1 MKKIQEDKL
10 IVLTGGAGF
19 IGSCV
24 LRQLNDL
31 GISNILV
38 VDNLGETDK
47 WKNLVGK
54 KMAEVISKENLFA
67 WLEDREDEIEAF
79 IHLGACSST
88 VEKNAS
94 YFLENNYRY
103 TLRLAEY
110 ALKHNHRFI
119 YASSAATYGDGSLG
133 FVDDHEQL
141 EMLQPMNMYG
151 YSKHLFD
158 LWAKR
163 QGVLKELVG
172 LKYFNVYGP
181 NEYHKGRMS
190 SAIIRMVPQALKT
203 GKITLFKSSD
213 PEKFGDGE
221 QCRDFVYVKDV
232 AKITCGFLQ
241 NTLSGIFNIGAG
253 VPTTWN
259 QLARAVIKVLDRSV
273 TLEYIEMPADLVG
286 SYQNYT
292 CADMSKLKREVK
304 QPGSKMNIIPTKL
317 EKAVGEYVGEYLLE
331 GKRW

>member
-133 FVDDHEQL
+133 FGDDHEQL

-221 QCRDFVYVKDV
+221 QCRDFGYVKDV

-304 QPGSKMNIIPTKL
+304 QSGSKMNIIPTKL
-317 EKAVGEYVGEYLLE
+317 EKAVGEYVREYLLE

>member
-133 FVDDHEQL
+133 FGDDHEQL